1 MQPQITRAARAHQG
15 PPSLSRHAI
24 DTARLAAPLAIA
36 QLSQMAMGVT
46 DTILLGSLGP
56 DALAAGGL
64 GANLFFVVVTLLQ
77 GVLTSVSVSV
87 AHARGANAD
96 ERVPGIYWTGLVL
109 SVLLAVPAFVLLSY
123 AEPILLAFHE
133 PATLAKNVGEYCAVL
148 RWGTPG
154 SLIGVGMMRAF
165 LPAIGAARRL
175 LWVSIGGVFVN
186 GFLNYG
192 LIHGAWGL
200 PREGFL
206 GSAAATAI
214 TVWGI
219 AIALVLLLHLRP
231 RYRHFVSRARPRL
244 PLMGELFGIG
254 WPVAITY
261 GVESTL
267 FLATGMMVGL
277 LGEGPLA
284 AHQIALNVASVAFM
298 VPLAIGQAANVR
310 VGYWVGAGVPLAA
323 RHAGFVA
330 LALGVGFMV
339 CSGLVLITVPR
350 AIVGLYL
357 HLDDP
362 ANAHTVALAAS
373 LLGVAAVF
381 QIVDGMQTV
390 GSGCLRGLR
399 DTRIPMLA
407 AAFGYWGVGFPTAYV
422 LAFHFELGP
431 KGLWW
436 GLAAGLASVAVLM
449 TLRFHRISRKFI
461 ETGVAPVPEDA
472 AAASAAPHGHA

>member
-1 MQPQITRAARAHQG
+1 MQPGFTRAATP
-15 PPSLSRHAI
+15 PPSFSRHAA

-87 AHARGANAD
+87 AHARGANAE
-96 ERVPGIYWTGLVL
+96 ERVPHIYWTGLVL
-109 SVLLAVPAFVLLSY
+109 SLLLAIPAFALLSY
-123 AEPILLAFHE
+123 AEPLLLAFNE
-133 PATLAKNVGEYCAVL
+133 PATLARNVGEYCAVL

-175 LWVSIGGVFVN
+175 LWVSIAGIFVN

-192 LIHGAWGL
+192 LIHGAYGL
-200 PREGFL
+200 PKFGFL
-206 GSAAATAI
+206 GSAAATSV
-214 TVWGI
+214 TVW
-219 AIALVLLLHLRP
+219 AIAFALVAFLHLRP
-231 RYRHFVSRARPRL
+231 RYRHFVTRARPRL

-277 LGEGPLA
+277 LGEAPLA

-310 VGYWVGAGVPLAA
+310 VGYWIGAGVPVAA

-330 LALGVGFMV
+330 IGLGVGFMML
-339 CSGLVLITVPR
+339 SGLVLVAAPH

-362 ANAHTVALAAS
+362 ANAQTVALATS

-390 GSGCLRGLR
+390 GSGCLRGLK
-399 DTRIPMLA
+399 DTRVPMLA
-407 AAFGYWGVGFPTAYV
+407 AAFGYWGIGFPTGYV
-422 LAFHFELGP
+422 LAFHFEAGT

-436 GLAAGLASVAVLM
+436 GLAAGLASVAALM
-449 TLRFHRISRKFI
+449 TLRFHRMSRRI
-461 ETGVAPVPEDA
+461 VERGVQPGAARETAGARRNA
-472 AAASAAPHGHA
+472 

>member
-1 MQPQITRAARAHQG
+1 MQPGFTRAATP
-15 PPSLSRHAI
+15 PPSFSRHAV

-87 AHARGANAD
+87 AHARGAND
-96 ERVPGIYWTGLVL
+96 EDRVPHIYWTGLLL
-109 SVLLAVPAFVLLSY
+109 SLLLAIPAFALLSY
-123 AEPILLAFHE
+123 AEPLLLAFNE

-175 LWVSIGGVFVN
+175 LWVSIGGIFVN

-192 LIHGAWGL
+192 MIHGAYGL
-200 PREGFL
+200 PKYGFL
-206 GSAAATAI
+206 GSAAATSI
-214 TVWGI
+214 TVW
-219 AIALVLLLHLRP
+219 AIAFALVAFLHLRP
-231 RYRHFVSRARPRL
+231 RYRHFVARARPRL

-277 LGEGPLA
+277 LGEAPLA

-310 VGYWVGAGVPLAA
+310 VGYWIGAGVPVAA

-330 LALGVGFMV
+330 IGLGVGFMML
-339 CSGLVLITVPR
+339 SGLVLVAAPH

-362 ANAHTVALAAS
+362 ANAQTVALATS

-390 GSGCLRGLR
+390 GSGCLRGLK
-399 DTRIPMLA
+399 DTRVPMLA
-407 AAFGYWGVGFPTAYV
+407 AAFGYWGIGFPTGYV
-422 LAFHFELGP
+422 LAFHFEAGT

-436 GLAAGLASVAVLM
+436 GLAAGLASVAALM
-449 TLRFHRISRKFI
+449 TLRFHRMSARIVERGI
-461 ETGVAPVPEDA
+461 EADE
-472 AAASAAPHGHA
+472 AAPAGARNTPHHHA

>member
-1 MQPQITRAARAHQG
+1 MQPPFTRAGRALT
-15 PPSLSRHAI
+15 PPPTLSRHAV

-87 AHARGANAD
+87 AHARGANAE
-96 ERVPGIYWTGLVL
+96 ERVPGIYWTGFLL
-109 SVLLAVPAFVLLSY
+109 SLLLAVPAFALLSY
-123 AEPILLAFHE
+123 AEAILLAFHE
-133 PATLAKNVGEYCAVL
+133 PALLAKNVGEYCAVL

-154 SLIGVGMMRAF
+154 SLIGVGLMRAF

-175 LWVSIGGVFVN
+175 LWVSIAGIFVN
-186 GFLNYG
+186 AFLNYG
-192 LIHGAWGL
+192 LIHGAYGL

-206 GSAAATAI
+206 GSAAATCI
-214 TVWGI
+214 TVWLT
-219 AIALVLLLHLRP
+219 ALALVAFLHLRP
-231 RYRHFVSRARPRL
+231 RYRHFVLRSRPRW
-244 PLMGELFGIG
+244 PLMSELFGIG

-267 FLATGMMVGL
+267 FLATGMMIGL
-277 LGEGPLA
+277 LGEAPLA

-330 LALGVGFMV
+330 IALGVGFMT
-339 CSGLVLITVPR
+339 CSGLLLIAAPH

-362 ANAHTVALAAS
+362 ANAHTVSLAAS

-399 DTRIPMLA
+399 DTRVPMLV
-407 AAFGYWGVGFPTAYV
+407 AAFGYWGIGFPTGYV
-422 LAFHFELGP
+422 LAFHFELGA

-449 TLRFHRISRKFI
+449 TWRFHRISRTLI
-461 ETGVAPVPEDA
+461 RDGVLPDTAKSADADA
-472 AAASAAPHGHA
+472 ASHSL